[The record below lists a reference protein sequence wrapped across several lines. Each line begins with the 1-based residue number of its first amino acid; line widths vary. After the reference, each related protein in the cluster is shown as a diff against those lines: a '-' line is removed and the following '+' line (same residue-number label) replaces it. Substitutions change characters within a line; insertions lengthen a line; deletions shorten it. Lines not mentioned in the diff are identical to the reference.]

1 MSQGM
6 HGVFRSDLRPFR
18 IIDRDANHFWID
30 CKPLLAGRDLKLELD
45 LETISA
51 SQQERGGQCI
61 DLASK
66 LSEGGPGMQ
75 ASIKGVKTEFES
87 GTPYFRVDEDND
99 LNFYQKPRMLPHLDT
114 QS

>member
-51 SQQERGGQCI
+51 SQQERG
-61 DLASK
+61 DS
-66 LSEGGPGMQ
+66 
-75 ASIKGVKTEFES
+75 ASIWLQ
-87 GTPYFRVDEDND
+87 N
-99 LNFYQKPRMLPHLDT
+99 
-114 QS
+114 